1 MKLIYVMDPLCGWCY
16 GNYRN
21 TLQTAER
28 YNGQI
33 DFELI
38 PAGMWAGHNVRRQS
52 KQMAGYFIKHD
63 QQIASLTGTVFGE
76 AYFQL
81 IHQEEVLL
89 DSEIPSRAIVT
100 VQQFWPEKNVA
111 FAAAV
116 QKERYFFGKDLNED
130 ATYKTILDGFGMEPV
145 EFFKHFHSPEMKA
158 ATQAAFAKAS
168 DYAMS
173 YPTLLLDTG
182 NELVLIEQGYSS
194 FEEITSRIESQ
205 LALKTI

>member
-16 GNYRN
+16 GNYKN

-100 VQQFWPEKNVA
+100 VQQFWPEK
-111 FAAAV
+111 
-116 QKERYFFGKDLNED
+116 KC
-130 ATYKTILDGFGMEPV
+130 GFCRC
-145 EFFKHFHSPEMKA
+145 SPERKI
-158 ATQAAFAKAS
+158 F
-168 DYAMS
+168 
-173 YPTLLLDTG
+173 LW
-182 NELVLIEQGYSS
+182 
-194 FEEITSRIESQ
+194 
-205 LALKTI
+205 

>member
-28 YNGQI
+28 YKDSI
-33 DFELI
+33 PFEII
-38 PAGMWAGHNVRRQS
+38 PAGMWAGQNIRKQS
-52 KQMAGYFIKHD
+52 KQMAAYFIRHD
-63 QQIASLTGTVFGE
+63 EQIASLTGTAFG
-76 AYFQL
+76 ADYFKFISQ
-81 IHQEEVLL
+81 HEVVL
-89 DSEIPSRAIVT
+89 DSEIPSRAILT

-116 QKERYFFGKDLNED
+116 QKERYFYGKDLNLDLTYQEMLD
-130 ATYKTILDGFGMEPV
+130 ALGIEKEL
-145 EFFKHFHSPEMKA
+145 FFKHFHDTEMKA
-158 ATQAAFAKAS
+158 VTQDAFAKAA

-182 NELVLIEQGYSS
+182 SELLLIEQGYSPL
-194 FEEITSRIESQ
+194 EEIFSRIESH
-205 LALKTI
+205 LSVKY

>member
-1 MKLIYVMDPLCGWCY
+1 M
-16 GNYRN
+16 
-21 TLQTAER
+21 
-28 YNGQI
+28 
-33 DFELI
+33 
-38 PAGMWAGHNVRRQS
+38 
-52 KQMAGYFIKHD
+52 
-63 QQIASLTGTVFGE
+63 
-76 AYFQL
+76 
-81 IHQEEVLL
+81 
-89 DSEIPSRAIVT
+89 
-100 VQQFWPEKNVA
+100 A

>member
-28 YNGQI
+28 YKDSI
-33 DFELI
+33 PFEII
-38 PAGMWAGHNVRRQS
+38 PGGMWAGQNVRKQS
-52 KQMAGYFIKHD
+52 KQMAAYFIKHD
-63 QQIASLTGTVFGE
+63 QQIASLTGTAFGA
-76 AYFQL
+76 AYFKFISQD
-81 IHQEEVLL
+81 EVVL

-116 QKERYFFGKDLNED
+116 QKERYFYGKDLNLD
-130 ATYKTILDGFGMEPV
+130 LTYQEMLDSLGIEKDL
-145 EFFKHFHSPEMKA
+145 FFKHFHSPEMKA
-158 ATQAAFAKAS
+158 ATQEAFAKAA

-173 YPTLLLDTG
+173 YPSLLLDTG
-182 NELVLIEQGYSS
+182 SEMLLIEQGYSS
-194 FEEITSRIESQ
+194 LEEIFSRIETS
-205 LALKTI
+205 LAK